1 MNVTEEGQPPR
12 SLYGYSPISTW
23 SLVNPV
29 QNVWYTAITF
39 NDSMIAYVM
48 NMQNSGVAKDMGV
61 RLTIDGNIVT
71 GNALAPDS
79 TLAYSYLTTNADTL
93 TLTGTA
99 TLAALGLPIYAK
111 SFKMEIRQ
119 IDAVVAGQFIYAYVR
134 RFGA

>member
-1 MNVTEEGQPPR
+1 
-12 SLYGYSPISTW
+12 
-23 SLVNPV
+23 
-29 QNVWYTAITF
+29 VWYTAITF